1 MEERTDGKRCT
12 LTCGRLGVAQ
22 PGNLK
27 RGNDMSRKHYQML
40 AKLIQQLGV
49 DINVHR
55 TGVAYN
61 LFLDALCEQLKIENP
76 NFDEKRFRQATEN
89 NVFG

>member
-1 MEERTDGKRCT
+1 MMYANLWYVWCSRSGY
-12 LTCGRLGVAQ
+12 
-22 PGNLK
+22 GNLK

-49 DINVHR
+49 DINVHQ

-89 NVFG
+89 NIFG